1 MNNNL
6 LIQNQFRALSQF
18 SELENIR
25 NFVVSNALSAGL
37 NNEEAQNMAL
47 AVDEACTNLINY
59 SFNKESDREIRLLA
73 TSKENLIEIEIF
85 DNGPSFNPLDLP
97 EVNLN
102 EYFAEMKK
110 GGLGIKIIKTLID
123 EIVYIPAGKESND
136 NTLKLI
142 KYLTPVQ

>member
-6 LIQNQFRALSQF
+6 LIQNQFKALSQF

-25 NFVVSNALSAGL
+25 NFVVSNAISAGL
-37 NNEEAQNMAL
+37 NSEDAQNIAL

-59 SFNKESDREIRLLA
+59 SFQKETNREIRLLV
-73 TSKENLIEIEIF
+73 TSKNNSLEIDIF

-102 EYFAEMKK
+102 NYFAEIKK
-110 GGLGIKIIKTLID
+110 GGLGIKIIKSLVD
-123 EIVYIPAGKESND
+123 EIVYIPAGIESN
-136 NTLKLI
+136 NNNLKLI

>member
-25 NFVVSNALSAGL
+25 NFVVTNALSAGL
-37 NNEEAQNMAL
+37 NSEEAQNMAL

-59 SFNKESDREIRLLA
+59 SFKKESDREIRLLV

-123 EIVYIPAGKESND
+123 EIVYIPASNESND